1 MRGPVQAP
9 DEIAV
14 SSLLS
19 GYSGF
24 AYNKMQADVAQLAE
38 RLIRNQ
44 QVTGSIPV
52 VGSSNLFMEET
63 EVFTLLGEAG
73 FARLTA
79 AFYRQIP
86 QDDIL
91 GPMYP
96 AADLKG
102 AEQRLRNFLIFRF
115 GGPARYIEQRG
126 HPRLRQRHFRFPIT
140 QAARDR
146 WILLMMRAIETSELP
161 DEAAQCLSR
170 FFAET
175 ATFLINQ
182 SESVSAPGAAPPQTL
197 RWH

>member
-1 MRGPVQAP
+1 
-9 DEIAV
+9 
-14 SSLLS
+14 
-19 GYSGF
+19 
-24 AYNKMQADVAQLAE
+24 
-38 RLIRNQ
+38 
-44 QVTGSIPV
+44 
-52 VGSSNLFMEET
+52 MEES
-63 EVFTLLGEAG
+63 EVFTLLGETG
-73 FARLTA
+73 FDRLVA

-96 AADLKG
+96 AEDLEG

-126 HPRLRQRHFRFPIT
+126 HPRLRQRHFRFPIN

-146 WILLMMRAIETSELP
+146 WILLMNRAIEASEFP
-161 DEAAQCLSR
+161 EEAAHCLTR

-182 SESVSAPGAAPPQTL
+182 SDAAAHPGASAQAL